1 MRTRERQRDR
11 DRYFIESLIFLLFK
25 GQAMVSAA
33 DGDTEREIWSIYY
46 FCLSICPRVFQYA
59 DCNPTD
65 AFPPSS
71 LGLVSQEIAL
81 IHGMERYRAHDSAVK

>member
-1 MRTRERQRDR
+1 
-11 DRYFIESLIFLLFK
+11 
-25 GQAMVSAA
+25 MVSAA